1 MNKRIYGFSILSAAL
16 YILASAPIDFEFIGF
31 FCLTPLLFAIKES
44 KTSRQALRAG
54 LGSGLAAT
62 IGLYYWLIHTMTT
75 YGGLSYPLSILLFLI
90 LVAYLSLYWV
100 CFAVLVKSLANAG
113 LSMIITAPLIW
124 VALEY
129 IRTYLF
135 SGFPWALLGYTQ
147 YNSPHFIQIA
157 DLTGVYG
164 ISFMLVL
171 TSALIFKGMRAY
183 FVKKS
188 IPFKEGA
195 LVLLIIAIACS
206 YGLLRSVKYAK
217 SESPFTVAIIQGNI
231 AQEIKWDRR
240 FLQETLQIYASLSSK
255 ALSKEKGLDLI
266 LWPETA
272 TPFYFQQPG
281 SLRNEV
287 LTISKKLET
296 PLVFGSP
303 AFEKIEGGYS
313 YLNSAFL
320 LSPDVDGESVDIL
333 GRYATILL
341 VPLGEYF
348 PLKKLLFFVSK
359 ITEGIGDFS
368 PGEGVMSLKLPASD
382 KSSASFSLGPLICY
396 EVIFPNLVRQF
407 VKDGS
412 NVLVNLTNDGW
423 YGRTSAPYQHL
434 SAAVFRSVE
443 NKVYLLRA
451 ANTGIS
457 AIINPLGK
465 VESSLGIFE
474 RGFITGKIALNND
487 KTFYS
492 LYGDVFAKAATF
504 LSFLLI
510 IYVYIKSRKGGMLK

>member
-1 MNKRIYGFSILSAAL
+1 MNKRIYGFSLLSAAL
-16 YILASAPIDFEFIGF
+16 YVLASPPIDLEFIGF
-31 FCLTPLLFAIKES
+31 FCLTPLLFAIKVS
-44 KTSRQALRAG
+44 KTSRQALGAG

-75 YGGLSYPLSILLFLI
+75 YGGLSYPLSVLLFLI
-90 LVAYLSLYWV
+90 LVAYLTLYWV
-100 CFAVLVKSLANAG
+100 CFTVVVKSLTNAG

-147 YNSPHFIQIA
+147 HKSTHFIQLA

-171 TSALIFKGMRAY
+171 TSALIFKGLRGY

-188 IPFKEGA
+188 MPLKEGI
-195 LVLLIIAIACS
+195 LVLVIISIACS
-206 YGLLRSVKYAK
+206 YGLLRSVKY
-217 SESPFTVAIIQGNI
+217 SESENTSTVAIIQGNI
-231 AQEIKWDRR
+231 AQDIKWDRR
-240 FLQETLQIYASLSSK
+240 FLKETLQIYASLSSE
-255 ALSKEKGLDLI
+255 ALSKEKELDLI

-287 LTISKKLET
+287 LNISKGLDT

-303 AFEKIEGGYS
+303 AYREMEKGYS
-313 YLNSAFL
+313 YLNSAYL
-320 LSPDVDGESVDIL
+320 LSPHVDGERVHIL
-333 GRYATILL
+333 GRYDKIHL
-341 VPLGEYF
+341 VPFGEYV
-348 PLKKLLFFVSK
+348 PLKKLLFFVTK

-368 PGEGVMSLKLPASD
+368 PGEGVKSLTLPASH
-382 KSSASFSLGPLICY
+382 KASASMSLGPLICY
-396 EVIFPNLVRQF
+396 EVIFPDLVRQF
-407 VKDGS
+407 VKKGS

-451 ANTGIS
+451 ANTGVS

-465 VESSLGIFE
+465 VETSLGIFE
-474 RGFITGKIALNND
+474 RGFITGKIAVSKD

-492 LYGDVFAKAATF
+492 RYGDVFAKVATF
-504 LSFLLI
+504 LSFLI
-510 IYVYIKSRKGGMLK
+510 VIYAYINYRKGRKLK